1 MTLQNA
7 EGRFF
12 IRGIDKAIEE
22 ADRKALAPML
32 EKIGCG
38 SQNLIFVNVT

>member
-7 EGRFF
+7 EGGFL
-12 IRGIDKAIEE
+12 IRGIDEAIEE

-32 EKIGCG
+32 KKIGCG
-38 SQNLIFVNVT
+38 SQNLIFVNLT